1 MKNLKAKPFLMAL
14 LLCLSLSCSNDSNT
28 DQNLIEPESS
38 VILNP
43 LFGNNSIQNR
53 GEGGVSVVV
62 VDIGRKSKDCK
73 KIGVCRFCLFCAPNP
88 QPTDEEVAGL
98 IDEAIDNTQN
108 QAQRLP
114 HDSHLV
120 FKLKEYLDPNVYD
133 TNFYVDEDIY
143 ADDDI
148 DSYLPASS
156 YPLELNIGDF
166 GGYRVPIVKK

>member
-1 MKNLKAKPFLMAL
+1 MLL
-14 LLCLSLSCSNDSNT
+14 LLCISVSCSNDSNVEKT
-28 DQNLIEPESS
+28 LIEPESS

-43 LFGNNSIQNR
+43 QFANYSVQNR
-53 GEGGVSVVV
+53 GEGGVSVIV

-73 KIGVCRFCLFCAPNP
+73 KIGVCRFCLFCDPNP
-88 QPTDEEVAGL
+88 QPTDEELAEV
-98 IDEAIDNTQN
+98 IDEAIDDAQN

-143 ADDDI
+143 ADDDNN
-148 DSYLPASS
+148 SYLPASS

-166 GGYRVPIVKK
+166 GGYRVPIIKK

>member
-1 MKNLKAKPFLMAL
+1 M
-14 LLCLSLSCSNDSNT
+14 CLSLACTDNSNT

-73 KIGVCRFCLFCAPNP
+73 KIGVCRFCLFCTPNP
-88 QPTDEEVAGL
+88 QPTDEELAELV
-98 IDEAIDNTQN
+98 DEAIEGAQN

-114 HDSHLV
+114 HGSHLV

-133 TNFYVDEDIY
+133 TNFYVDEDID
-143 ADDDI
+143 ADDDN